1 MKDMGA
7 TWPRRWHVL
16 AVLLQDRLDVLV
28 EADGGTL
35 RSRGGAGQH
44 PGDDNDDGGPL
55 HLSLGSSA
63 WPNCLAGL
71 YTLNER
77 KQRNG
82 QLKDVG

>member
-7 TWPRRWHVL
+7 TWPGRWHVW
-16 AVLLQDRLDVLV
+16 QFFCRIGSDVLV

-63 WPNCLAGL
+63 WPSCLAGL

-77 KQRNG
+77 DQRNG